1 MSMRSVFFSLLGM
14 NIFIT
19 ASSEERCEDH
29 QQAQGDSLIQA
40 RRSSAVSSTPINFS
54 DYEYQ
59 YNSTISMAAQAL
71 QLPAN
76 KSMPP
81 QAPAIT
87 PGPPVSTT
95 LSFIGAPG
103 HAPPPAPGNPTL
115 TAAGAGA
122 PDVQFCDPPETEEA
136 QSLIRIPI
144 DPSTLP
150 RTPIPWTESFFH
162 QLVGASGVLMLS
174 TERMKERSTFAAGQL
189 SLIGIYP
196 TFLPSSDGYCA
207 SRPQLAKGCAD
218 KTQTSAEMC
227 RAQARTGQ
235 GCQNTF
241 EQGVAD
247 SHRRA
252 LEIALKRN
260 FEWTAIF
267 EDDAIP
273 VFDASVDWNK
283 EFEKAWA
290 VKPPEAKIV
299 RLSWCLPPGLQQM
312 ETPTQRTHGGGLF
325 QWVHSHTSAGCTAA
339 YMVHNSVIPE
349 MLKAF
354 PCCCAVDCCYAWDV
368 YRRLNSALI
377 NLAAIGGE
385 DWIQQNE
392 VTDWGGSTSDGV
404 IMQAKVNHDVQS
416 ARVSQPRPTIFGFTQ
431 KYALRKNGSSV
442 VLVEK

>member
-1 MSMRSVFFSLLGM
+1 MRSVFFSLLGM

-19 ASSEERCEDH
+19 ASTEERCEDH
-29 QQAQGDSLIQA
+29 QQVQGDSLIQA

-81 QAPAIT
+81 QSQALAIT
-87 PGPPVSTT
+87 PGPPSTT

-103 HAPPPAPGNPTL
+103 HAQSPAPGNPTL
-115 TAAGAGA
+115 TAAAAAA

-136 QSLIRIPI
+136 QKLIRIQI

-150 RTPIPWTESFFH
+150 GTPIPWTESFFQ
-162 QLVGASGVLMLS
+162 QLVGAAGVLMLS
-174 TERMKERSTFAAGQL
+174 TERMKERSTFAANQL

-218 KTQTSAEMC
+218 KTQTSAERC
-227 RAQARTGQ
+227 KAQSRAGE
-235 GCQNTF
+235 GCQSPF

-252 LEIALKRN
+252 LEIALKRK

-299 RLSWCLPPGLQQM
+299 RLSWCLPPNTQQM

-325 QWVHSHTSAGCTAA
+325 QWVQSHDSAGCTAA

-368 YRRLNSALI
+368 FKRLKSALI

-385 DWIQQNE
+385 DWIQKNE
-392 VTDWGGSTSDGV
+392 VSDWGGSTSDGV
-404 IMQAKVNHDVQS
+404 IMQAKVKHDVQS

-431 KYALRKNGSSV
+431 KYTLRKNGSSV